1 MYTRQRSSTGAMDTG
16 PPASRLTRRPT
27 ADAQTTTTTTPN
39 HSQPQ
44 SPPDRPSL
52 LRLPSSASS
61 VATSIRSRRV
71 SNPGP
76 AARTPTTSASA
87 TPATTPSYF
96 SPQQASAGKEVRS
109 PGTGRP
115 PASFSSFGKA
125 YGDTSRGPPISA
137 SGTWPKQH
145 TPTRSLSLSADRM
158 AGSGE
163 ASSSF
168 DSAARPRLQTR
179 RTGDSRYEDTD
190 TSGAEGDGEDLFLN
204 IAEDSAK
211 DPTTNV
217 ISRSD
222 RVRVGYNFLAS
233 WSSLSRA
240 SNLHASVTAR

>member
-1 MYTRQRSSTGAMDTG
+1 MHARQRSSGAMDTTG
-16 PPASRLTRRPT
+16 PPHSRR
-27 ADAQTTTTTTPN
+27 DAQTTTPR

-44 SPPDRPSL
+44 SPSDRRPSL

-61 VATSIRSRRV
+61 VASSSIRRA
-71 SNPGP
+71 SNP
-76 AARTPTTSASA
+76 AARTPTSAA
-87 TPATTPSYF
+87 FTPATTPSYF

-137 SGTWPKQH
+137 SGTWPKQR

-158 AGSGE
+158 AASSE
-163 ASSSF
+163 VSSSF
-168 DSAARPRLQTR
+168 DSVSRPRLQTR
-179 RTGDSRYEDTD
+179 RTGDSRYGDTD

-211 DPTTNV
+211 DRSANV
-217 ISRSD
+217 VSRSD
-222 RVRVGYNFLAS
+222 RVRVGCVL
-233 WSSLSRA
+233 SL
-240 SNLHASVTAR
+240 LHALGYR